1 MASLPETDKVYAENS
16 SKLLIN
22 KKIQS
27 FYLTFTKSLEET
39 KNFLVKFLSSSWQ
52 EDPSF

>member
-1 MASLPETDKVYAENS
+1 MASLPEKDKVYAEKFVETS
-16 SKLLIN
+16 H
-22 KKIQS
+22 KKKDTI
-27 FYLTFTKSLEET
+27 FLTFTKSLEET